1 MRGEFICVVCP
12 NGCAIEAE
20 FTSEKPSVLLEAEGY
35 RCKKGF
41 AWVKQEI
48 ESPMRTIAS
57 SVPVKNGDS
66 LMASVR
72 TTAPIPLSKVRDVM
86 NEIKKLFPEAP
97 LSIGDV
103 LLSHPAGTQTEV
115 IVTRE
120 VASAGEGHDQ
130 L

>member
-1 MRGEFICVVCP
+1 
-12 NGCAIEAE
+12 
-20 FTSEKPSVLLEAEGY
+20 
-35 RCKKGF
+35 
-41 AWVKQEI
+41 
-48 ESPMRTIAS
+48 
-57 SVPVKNGDS
+57 
-66 LMASVR
+66 MASVR